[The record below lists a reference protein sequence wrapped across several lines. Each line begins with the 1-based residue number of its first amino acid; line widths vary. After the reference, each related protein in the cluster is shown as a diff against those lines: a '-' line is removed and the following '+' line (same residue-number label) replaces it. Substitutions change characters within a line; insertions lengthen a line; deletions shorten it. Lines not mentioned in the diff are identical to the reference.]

1 MSYIFYLGLSF
12 ILLGGLGLIVDLVFV
27 DHGEGKDEQEEYTS
41 SNQDVKGES

>member
-12 ILLGGLGLIVDLVFV
+12 ILLGGLGLIVELLLV
-27 DHGEGKDEQEEYTS
+27 DYEEGKDEQEEYTS